1 MQIVPS
7 AIGCTTDHK
16 PLAHCWNELPPI
28 QLNSPSVA
36 QAPVRPPAV
45 EAVPD
50 DAEDGAA
57 AAGDDAA
64 SEGAAAAGDDA
75 ASEGTAPAGD
85 DVASEGAAAAEVGA
99 TMGAEAAAPEAP
111 FAEVPAA
118 GETPPALAGVTA
130 DEASPAAGA
139 EVAAGAAEPTADA
152 LPPLIPGQ
160 AVPVGRTTV
169 VPSGELSNSRESP
182 GLGNL
187 RSMESTVSQTVVGM
201 LATNISG
208 AELRLDKLPTERL
221 KIESSMES
229 YSSSRL
235 AVVLELDE
243 LLPAPAT
250 VMGAQFMYISR
261 LPTLLNHVQAS
272 VYCPVARSLGIVNE

>member
-1 MQIVPS
+1 M
-7 AIGCTTDHK
+7 
-16 PLAHCWNELPPI
+16 
-28 QLNSPSVA
+28 

-50 DAEDGAA
+50 DADDGGAAEDAA
-57 AAGDDAA
+57 AAGDDAT

-85 DVASEGAAAAEVGA
+85 DVAPEGAAAAEVGA
-99 TMGAEAAAPEAP
+99 TAGAEAAAPEAP
-111 FAEVPAA
+111 FAEDPAA
-118 GETPPALAGVTA
+118 GETPPVLAGVTA

-169 VPSGELSNSRESP
+169 VPTGELSNSRESP

-208 AELRLDKLPTERL
+208 AELRLDKLPTERP
-221 KIESSMES
+221 KIESSMDP
-229 YSSSRL
+229 YSSSRRL

-243 LLPAPAT
+243 LLPAPVT